1 MPEMRTWQA
10 MRDQITGQLERQT
23 GEGVEAWNRR
33 IKAAGPVDEPA
44 LRAWLKQEHDV
55 TGYPAML
62 LAWETFG
69 YPDFLTATADE
80 LVDAQYADRPDLRPI
95 FDAVIAAVSALSG
108 AEIQARKTYV
118 SLVSPRR
125 MFGIVQASTKKRVD
139 LGLRLDDA
147 PERLLHG
154 VEPRRHPLRRP
165 GRPQPAA
172 DPGRGA
178 AALEAVL
185 QGRGRGRHGGEGGR
199 RGRRRAARPG
209 RRARRGPAGQRAQGP
224 AGRAVR
230 GVLLDGGR
238 VTAAQCPAYC
248 PANRIC
254 PVGTSRT
261 R

>member
-1 MPEMRTWQA
+1 MPEMRAWQA

-33 IKAAGPVDEPA
+33 IEAAGPVDEPA
-44 LRAWLKQEHDV
+44 LRAWLKEEHDV

-118 SLVSPRR
+118 SLISPRR

-139 LGLRLDDA
+139 LGLRLDDVE
-147 PERLLHG
+147 PQGRLLLAKSLG
-154 VEPRRHPLRRP
+154 SDRITRRL
-165 GRPQPAA
+165 
-172 DPGRGA
+172 
-178 AALEAVL
+178 ALESVDDLDDEAL
-185 QGRGRGRHGGEGGR
+185 DWI
-199 RGRRRAARPG
+199 RRAY
-209 RRARRGPAGQRAQGP
+209 
-224 AGRAVR
+224 
-230 GVLLDGGR
+230 D
-238 VTAAQCPAYC
+238 
-248 PANRIC
+248 AN
-254 PVGTSRT
+254 S
-261 R
+261 

>member
-33 IKAAGPVDEPA
+33 IKAAGPADEPA
-44 LRAWLKQEHDV
+44 LRTWLKEEHDV

-139 LGLRLDDA
+139 LGLRLDDVE
-147 PERLLHG
+147 PQGRLLLAKSLG
-154 VEPRRHPLRRP
+154 SDRITRRL
-165 GRPQPAA
+165 
-172 DPGRGA
+172 
-178 AALEAVL
+178 ALESVDDLDDEAL
-185 QGRGRGRHGGEGGR
+185 DWI
-199 RGRRRAARPG
+199 RRAY
-209 RRARRGPAGQRAQGP
+209 
-224 AGRAVR
+224 
-230 GVLLDGGR
+230 D
-238 VTAAQCPAYC
+238 
-248 PANRIC
+248 AN
-254 PVGTSRT
+254 S
-261 R
+261 

>member
-1 MPEMRTWQA
+1 MPEMRAWQA

-33 IKAAGPVDEPA
+33 IEAAGPVDEPA
-44 LRAWLKQEHDV
+44 LRAWLKDEHDV

-118 SLVSPRR
+118 SLISPRH

-139 LGLRLDDA
+139 LGLRLDDVE
-147 PERLLHG
+147 PQGRLLLAKSLG
-154 VEPRRHPLRRP
+154 SDRTTRRL
-165 GRPQPAA
+165 
-172 DPGRGA
+172 
-178 AALEAVL
+178 ALESVDDLDDEAL
-185 QGRGRGRHGGEGGR
+185 DWI
-199 RGRRRAARPG
+199 RRAY
-209 RRARRGPAGQRAQGP
+209 
-224 AGRAVR
+224 
-230 GVLLDGGR
+230 D
-238 VTAAQCPAYC
+238 
-248 PANRIC
+248 AN
-254 PVGTSRT
+254 S
-261 R
+261 

>member
-44 LRAWLKQEHDV
+44 LRAWLKAEHDL

-69 YPDFLTATADE
+69 YPDFLTASADE

-139 LGLRLDDA
+139 LGLRLD
-147 PERLLHG
+147 G
-154 VEPRRHPLRRP
+154 VEPQGRLLLAKSLGSDRVTRRL
-165 GRPQPAA
+165 
-172 DPGRGA
+172 
-178 AALEAVL
+178 ALESVQDLDDEAL
-185 QGRGRGRHGGEGGR
+185 DWI
-199 RGRRRAARPG
+199 RRAY
-209 RRARRGPAGQRAQGP
+209 
-224 AGRAVR
+224 
-230 GVLLDGGR
+230 D
-238 VTAAQCPAYC
+238 
-248 PANRIC
+248 AN
-254 PVGTSRT
+254 S
-261 R
+261 

>member
-125 MFGIVQASTKKRVD
+125 MVGIVQASTKKRVD
-139 LGLRLDDA
+139 VGLRLDD
-147 PERLLHG
+147 
-154 VEPRRHPLRRP
+154 VEPQGRLVLAKSLGSDRITRRL
-165 GRPQPAA
+165 
-172 DPGRGA
+172 
-178 AALEAVL
+178 ALESVDDLDDEAL
-185 QGRGRGRHGGEGGR
+185 DWI
-199 RGRRRAARPG
+199 RRAY
-209 RRARRGPAGQRAQGP
+209 
-224 AGRAVR
+224 
-230 GVLLDGGR
+230 D
-238 VTAAQCPAYC
+238 
-248 PANRIC
+248 AN
-254 PVGTSRT
+254 S
-261 R
+261 